1 MDSKNES
8 NSENEERD
16 STEIKKE
23 IKMKK
28 IDQLYNN
35 LLSLKQSNYTKKLDI
50 KDKDCELIIKESYN
64 LLLNDPVLLELKA
77 PLCICGD
84 IHGQFYDLL
93 RIFEIL
99 NYPPKTNYLFLG
111 DYVDRGKQSL
121 ETILLLLILK
131 IKYPKNIYLL
141 RGNHE
146 CEVVNRQYGFFDE
159 CKRRTSIKIFKLF
172 TNLFNVLPITALI
185 ENRILCMHG
194 GLAYGLK
201 KVEELKILRRPTD
214 IPDEGILCDLVW
226 SDPSEEL
233 PDCWGT
239 NERGISYTFSKDV
252 VREFC
257 EKNDLDLICRAH
269 QVVEEGY
276 EFFSDMR
283 LVTIFSAPNYM
294 GEFDNNGGILS
305 INEDLLCS
313 FHIINPIFSKEKKKK
328 EKINKFVN

>member
-16 STEIKKE
+16 SNQIKKE

>member
-1 MDSKNES
+1 
-8 NSENEERD
+8 
-16 STEIKKE
+16 
-23 IKMKK
+23 MKK